1 MLAISPVFP
10 GVQILLLLSCTDRTA
25 VLVCFFAVGFLT
37 VKGRAPT
44 LHLNRAPGGP
54 EQLVVP
60 WSTVVRPAQA
70 VSESGRAWLAAPP
83 RCEKGQLRLFIVQW
97 PLLPLGAVV
106 ADNRT

>member
-1 MLAISPVFP
+1 M
-10 GVQILLLLSCTDRTA
+10 
-25 VLVCFFAVGFLT
+25 GFLT